1 VIFFLKIQIKSEI
14 MKLNIIINGL
24 LFSGAAML
32 FAQCSGEKKDDTV
45 TDTVELQEA
54 EKHEEVQD
62 VTKTEAGKPQFTVDE
77 IFRKQLT
84 SVFDSYAGL
93 KDAFVSSDAGKV
105 KKEARKTLDA
115 ISSVDMKL
123 VSGAAHNDWMTY
135 KDEMEKSLESIG
147 ASADIEDQRVKFSY
161 LSGSLYKTIK
171 AYGLSGE
178 KAYYD
183 FCPMAFDDKGA
194 YWLSKEEKIQ
204 NPYFGD
210 KMLTCGS
217 VEETLQ

>member
-1 VIFFLKIQIKSEI
+1 MIFFLKIQIKSEN
-14 MKLNIIINGL
+14 MKLSIIINGL
-24 LFSGAAML
+24 LISGSALL
-32 FAQCSGEKKDDTV
+32 FAQCAGEKKDNTV
-45 TDTVELQEA
+45 TDTVQLQEA

-84 SVFDSYAGL
+84 TVFDSYTGL
-93 KDAFVSSDAGKV
+93 KDAFVSSDADKV

-115 ISSVDMKL
+115 IGDVDMKL
-123 VSGAAHNDWMTY
+123 ISGAAHNDWMTY
-135 KDEMEKSLESIG
+135 KEEMGKSLELISS
-147 ASADIEDQRVKFSY
+147 SADLEEQRAKFSS

-183 FCPMAFDDKGA
+183 FCPMAFNDKGA
-194 YWLSKEEKIQ
+194 YWLSKEEKIR

-217 VEETLQ
+217 VQETLQ

>member
-1 VIFFLKIQIKSEI
+1 MIRLILVFTIFLSVVV
-14 MKLNIIINGL
+14 
-24 LFSGAAML
+24 LFV
-32 FAQCSGEKKDDTV
+32 QCGGEKTNSE
-45 TDTVELQEA
+45 TELVDSSDASEHKEA
-54 EKHEEVQD
+54 QD
-62 VTKTEAGKPQFTVDE
+62 VTRTEAGKPQFTVDE

-84 SVFDSYAGL
+84 TVFDAYVEL

-105 KKEARKTLDA
+105 KKEAQETQVALEK
-115 ISSVDMKL
+115 VDMKL

-135 KDEMEKSLESIG
+135 QGQM
-147 ASADIEDQRVKFSY
+147 ASALTAISTNSDIEQQRAEFSN
-161 LSGSLYKTIK
+161 LSGSLYKSIK
-171 AYGLSGE
+171 AYGLSG
-178 KAYYD
+178 KTAYYE

-194 YWLSKEEKIQ
+194 HWLSNEEKIR